1 MPNTEINNVISEL
14 NEIFGA
20 ETPSAQQ
27 QQLLADLE
35 LHIHNSAEKPEADPT
50 PLEIIETMLENL
62 GDQHPKASLLL
73 RQLLDTLKNI
83 GV

>member
-1 MPNTEINNVISEL
+1 MPKAKINNLISEL
-14 NEIFGA
+14 NEIFGSNG
-20 ETPSAQQ
+20 ESEQQ
-27 QQLLADLE
+27 KKLMQDLQR
-35 LHIHNSAEKPEADPT
+35 HIHNASEKDEEDPT

-62 GDQHPKASLLL
+62 GEEHPKASLLL

>member
-1 MPNTEINNVISEL
+1 MPKAKINNLISEL
-14 NEIFGA
+14 NEIFGSNG
-20 ETPSAQQ
+20 ESEQQ
-27 QQLLADLE
+27 KKLMQDLQR
-35 LHIHNSAEKPEADPT
+35 HIHNASEKEEEDPT

-62 GDQHPKASLLL
+62 GEEHPKASLLL